1 MIIVLKPHTTKD
13 DVSRVENMVKKRGLD
28 THIVQGKEMT
38 VIGCIGDTAKVD
50 SKVFEI
56 DSAVDKVMHVQEPYK
71 LANRAFHPED
81 SIINVSGVKVGGDNL
96 AMIAGPCSVE
106 SYEQVLEIAR
116 AAKASGA
123 NLLRGGAFKPRT
135 SPYSFQGLGLEG
147 LDILTAVKEETG
159 LPIVTEL
166 MSDKYL
172 DVFNEK
178 VDLIQIGARNMQ
190 NFDLLKE
197 LGQLDRP
204 ILLKRGLNATYE
216 EWIMSAEYI
225 MANGNPNVILCE
237 RGIRTFETYTRNT
250 LDLQAIPVIKKLT
263 HLPIIIDPSHAGG
276 KWWLVEPM
284 AKASIAAGCDGLM
297 IEVHNNPEK
306 ALCDGPQ
313 SLRPEKYEEL
323 LKQIN
328 KIADVVGKKV

>member
-1 MIIVLKPHTTKD
+1 MK
-13 DVSRVENMVKKRGLD
+13 N
-28 THIVQGKEMT
+28 
-38 VIGCIGDTAKVD
+38 
-50 SKVFEI
+50 
-56 DSAVDKVMHVQEPYK
+56 
-71 LANRAFHPED
+71 
-81 SIINVSGVKVGGDNL
+81 NVRF
-96 AMIAGPCSVE
+96 I
-106 SYEQVLEIAR
+106 
-116 AAKASGA
+116 
-123 NLLRGGAFKPRT
+123 RGGRISLGHHHT
-135 SPYSFQGLGLEG
+135 DFQGLGLDG
-147 LDILTAVKEETG
+147 MKILDDIRRKYNLLAVSEILDPRDIEIGVKYTD
-159 LPIVTEL
+159 I
-166 MSDKYL
+166 
-172 DVFNEK
+172 
-178 VDLIQIGARNMQ
+178 IQIGSRNMQ
-190 NFDLLKE
+190 NYSLLKE
-197 LGQLDRP
+197 IGKINHP
-204 ILLKRGLNATYE
+204 ILLKRGMMATINE
-216 EWIMSAEYI
+216 FLFAAEYI
-225 MANGNPNVILCE
+225 ASNGNENIIMCE